1 MKDIK
6 AKVEELL
13 SKMTL
18 EEKVGQLQQVSA
30 TSLVCGGNIELAKKY
45 KAMGTMGSFLHVL
58 GEQTEEFIAPSKD
71 TRLQIPPIFGIDAIH
86 GHALLKEAT
95 IFPSQLAVAC
105 SFNEELI
112 QEMGNVTGK
121 EVNADGLDWIF
132 SPVLCLGRDL
142 RWGRIDETFGEDA
155 YLASRLGSAIIKGYQ
170 TNDQIAACAKHY
182 LGYGEATGGR
192 DAYDTEITERKAR
205 EVFLQPFKAAVDAGC
220 MSFMTAYG
228 SIDGEPLTTSHRYL
242 TEILKEE
249 YGFEGFVV
257 TDWDNF
263 YQLYAGQHTVE
274 SMEKACREGLVAG
287 NDMCMFSLPFYET
300 TIRAV
305 QEGIVS
311 EKVVDDAVRRVLTAK
326 ARMGLLDGD
335 KVRPDRSVIGCEE
348 HAKVN
353 YALTIESS
361 VLLKNDG
368 VLPLKKGEIAVIGPN
383 ADDLFAQYG
392 DWSYHSHPLPNPN
405 APKKEGAYTLL
416 KGMQEVYGAENVLY
430 AQGCSVDNRETPKE
444 SEKLFKEGIKTAKK
458 ADVVVLALG
467 DNLAWN
473 GEGKDVAQPI
483 LRGRQIE
490 LFKAIKAL
498 GKPVITVLINGKPLI
513 LEEIEEGCNAIV
525 ESFNGG
531 DFGGLAIAKLL
542 KGEENFSAKLPIS
555 FPRAAGDSPTYYNQ
569 YDYWHGQGRYR
580 DTKKGSEYPFGFG
593 LSYSQF
599 AVENVQLSKAEV
611 KRGEKAE
618 LSLTLK
624 NLSERAG
631 KEVVQLYYRDKVCK
645 VLTPVRQ
652 LCDFTKVAV
661 PANSSRTVTFT
672 VDVEKLG
679 YYDKE
684 CRYCVEAGEFELYV
698 SLDGKNFTSTTLTL
712 LAD

>member
-6 AKVEELL
+6 QKVEALL

-30 TSLVCGGNIELAKKY
+30 TSLICGGDIELAKEY
-45 KAMGTMGSFLHVL
+45 KDMGTMGSFLHVL

-71 TRLQIPPIFGIDAIH
+71 SRLQIPPIFGIDAIH
-86 GHALLKEAT
+86 GHALLKEST
-95 IFPSQLAVAC
+95 IFPSQLAMAC

-142 RWGRIDETFGEDA
+142 RWGRVDETFGEDA

-170 TNDQIAACAKHY
+170 TNDQVAACAKHY

-192 DAYDTEITERKAR
+192 DSYDTEITERKAR
-205 EVFLQPFKAAVDAGC
+205 EVFLKPFKAAVDAGC
-220 MSFMTAYG
+220 MSFMTGYG

-242 TEILKEE
+242 TEILKDE

-263 YQLYAGQHTVE
+263 YRLYAGQHTVG
-274 SMEKACREGLVAG
+274 SMEEACKEGLLAG
-287 NDMCMFSLPFYET
+287 NDMCMFSLPFYEAA
-300 TIRAV
+300 IRAV
-305 QEGIVS
+305 KAGQIPE
-311 EKVVDDAVRRVLTAK
+311 EVVDNAVRRILTAK
-326 ARMGLLDGD
+326 VRMGLLDGD
-335 KVRPDRSVIGCEE
+335 KVRPDRSVIGCKE
-348 HAKVN
+348 HADVN
-353 YALTIESS
+353 YALTVESS

-368 VLPLKKGEIAVIGPN
+368 ILPLKRGKIAVIGPN

-392 DWSYHSHPLPNPN
+392 DWSYHSHPLLNPN
-405 APKKEGAYTLL
+405 APRKETAYTLL
-416 KGMQEVYGAENVLY
+416 QGLQEVYGKENVLY
-430 AQGCSVDNRETPKE
+430 AKGCSVDNRETPKE
-444 SEKLFKEGIKTAKK
+444 SEMLFKQGIKTAKK

-473 GEGKDVAQPI
+473 GEEKDIAQPI

-490 LFKAIKAL
+490 LLKAIKAL
-498 GKPVITVLINGKPLI
+498 GKPIVTVLINGKPLI
-513 LEEIEEGCNAIV
+513 LEEVEKDCNAIV
-525 ESFNGG
+525 ESFNSG
-531 DFGGLAIAKLL
+531 DFGGLALAKLL
-542 KGEENFSAKLPIS
+542 KGEENFSGKLPIS

-569 YDYWHGQGRYR
+569 YDYWHGGGKYR

-599 AVENVQLSKAEV
+599 EVENLQLSKTEIQ
-611 KRGEKAE
+611 RGEKTE

-624 NLSERAG
+624 NVSDREG
-631 KEVVQLYYRDKVCK
+631 KEVVQLYFRDKVCK

-652 LCDFTKVAV
+652 LCDFKKVSVLAHSGV
-661 PANSSRTVTFT
+661 TVTFT
-672 VDVEKLG
+672 VDVEELG
-679 YYDKE
+679 YYDRD
-684 CRYCVEAGEFELYV
+684 CNYCVDAGEFELFV
-698 SLDGKNFTSTTLTL
+698 SVDGKQFASTVLTL
-712 LAD
+712 LAE